1 MPQEPSIPMSELEP
15 AESSDLA
22 DREVL
27 FNAYLDGELSEQ
39 EEEAFDQRL
48 DEDPDFREAYGDFA
62 DVVGQVQNLPYG
74 LAPDDF
80 TDKVQERIRTR
91 SNGRFFGEQLLAQQ
105 RTPYE
110 AIAVVMLIV
119 MSSTYIFMGIP
130 PDRGIGSEAE
140 KHLEIP
146 PQRTP
151 HRPQT
156 RP

>member
-1 MPQEPSIPMSELEP
+1 MTEPDP
-15 AESSDLA
+15 ADMSDLA
-22 DREVL
+22 EREVL
-27 FNAYLDGELSEQ
+27 FNAYLDGDLCADR
-39 EEEAFDQRL
+39 EEAFDRRL
-48 DEDPDFREAYGDFA
+48 EQDPDFREAYEQFA
-62 DVVGQVQNLPYG
+62 EVVGQVQNLPYEF
-74 LAPDDF
+74 APDDF
-80 TDKVQERIRTR
+80 TDRVEERIRTR

-105 RTPYE
+105 RSPYE
-110 AIAVVMLIV
+110 AVAVVMLIV

-140 KHLEIP
+140 KRLEIP